1 MADSFYSLH
10 STVIALALFAL
21 LAVCVEFGHRF
32 GRSRASKNTD
42 ASRAHINGIQVAIL
56 GLLALLL
63 AFTFSLALQRL
74 DNRSEAV
81 VEEANA
87 IGTAFLR
94 ADLLPQSLRDEARI
108 AITRYL
114 DARVQEAT
122 LPLPEQEARA
132 KVNAVALSA
141 QGDIWGI
148 AVRASQLNANS
159 LTPHLFVE
167 AVNQLI
173 DSYGK
178 RSAALSRHVPGLVL
192 SLLFV
197 TLLLSGA
204 ILGFTAGLATHRPSF
219 ATYVLVGLMVV
230 SVFIVLDLDRPRRGI
245 IQVSHTSL
253 LELQSALK
261 VALQRRY

>member
-1 MADSFYSLH
+1 MADSFYAAS
-10 STVIALALFAL
+10 STVIAVTLLALM
-21 LAVCVEFGHRF
+21 AVCVELGHRS
-32 GRSRASKNTD
+32 GRSRTSKNTE
-42 ASRAHINGIQVAIL
+42 ASRAHINGIQAAIL

-63 AFTFSLALQRL
+63 AFTFSLALQRF
-74 DNRSEAV
+74 DTRSEAV
-81 VEEANA
+81 VDEANA

-94 ADLLPQSLRDEARI
+94 ADLLPPSLRDEARI
-108 AITRYL
+108 AISRYL

-132 KVNAVALSA
+132 KLNAAAAGA

-178 RSAALSRHVPGLVL
+178 RSAALSQHVPGLVL

-204 ILGFTAGLATHRPSF
+204 ILGFTAGVAAHRPSL

-245 IQVSHTSL
+245 IQVSHASL
-253 LELQSALK
+253 LELQSATN
-261 VALQRRY
+261 VALQRR